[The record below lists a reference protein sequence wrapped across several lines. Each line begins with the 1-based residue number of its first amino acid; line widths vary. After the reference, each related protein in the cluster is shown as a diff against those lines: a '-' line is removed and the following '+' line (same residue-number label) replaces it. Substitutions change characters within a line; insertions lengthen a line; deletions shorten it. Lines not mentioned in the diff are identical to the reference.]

1 MKIQIYL
8 REENLNG
15 RGSPASKRPRKVF
28 SWGQHSCGP
37 GRYCLHNAGFAGT
50 KDSRFRVTEAC
61 SRILKGSQ
69 SQTVYKELYFG
80 TPFKDALRTYCVK
93 LKVKSKLQWGLG

>member
-1 MKIQIYL
+1 MKIQIHL
-8 REENLNG
+8 REESLKG

-28 SWGQHSCGP
+28 PWGQHICGL
-37 GRYCLHNAGFAGT
+37 GRHCLHEVGFAGI

-61 SRILKGSQ
+61 SRILESSQ
-69 SQTVYKELYFG
+69 SQTVYNRVG